1 MVADIEQLDAI
12 IDKFLDYARPDH
24 VRLSPV
30 SLNEVI
36 RSCIYAFKNRADMR
50 IRLDLEDGLWVLAD
64 EVELGRVIS
73 NLLENARRYG
83 KTPATGVT
91 TVDIAARARDP
102 WVLLK
107 LRDHGPGVDAEHL
120 PNLTKPFF
128 RGNAARTEATG
139 AGLGLSIVEKTIRRM
154 GGKFALGNTNSG
166 GLAAHIKLQRSP
178 R

>member
-1 MVADIEQLDAI
+1 VQ
-12 IDKFLDYARPDH
+12 
-24 VRLSPV
+24 LSPV

-36 RSCIYAFKNRADMR
+36 RSCIYGFKNRSDMR

-64 EVELGRVIS
+64 DVELGRVIS

-91 TVDIAARARDP
+91 TVDIAARAREQS
-102 WVLLK
+102 VLLK
-107 LRDHGPGVDAEHL
+107 VRDHGPGVDPEHL

-128 RGNAARTEATG
+128 RGDAARTEATG

-154 GGKFALGNTNSG
+154 GGRFALANTSSG
-166 GLAAHIKLQRSP
+166 GLAAHIKLP
-178 R
+178 RAPQFKQK